1 MTAGSHPTVIMS
13 LKWFFKK
20 QKEKSF
26 EIDVNEEQEN
36 LEKLEQDAE
45 NEKQLKMLDNLEN
58 GGVIEDIDLTTD
70 DWVNVNPTEI
80 TKRYDMLR
88 RYVI

>member
-1 MTAGSHPTVIMS
+1 MLNKNKFVN
-13 LKWFFKK
+13 KNQKK

-26 EIDVNEEQEN
+26 EIDLNEEQEN
-36 LEKLEQDAE
+36 LEKLEQDVE
-45 NEKQLKMLDNLEN
+45 NEKQLKMIDDLEN
-58 GGVIEDIDLTTD
+58 GGMIEDIDLTTD

-88 RYVI
+88 RYVF